1 LLNKEIEIRP
11 GETLDSNNFQSH
23 KKQRIFFKTLNKLVS
38 ESNYSIPNRTK
49 NLRRIIL
56 YTHGLPG
63 GGAERQWIFL
73 LENLI
78 SEGYEVRLVVNN
90 LYKENKFLLDI
101 LSPQSKQNIVDLSLI
116 NNVDVMNEILKV
128 KDIGSIIGNFEDI
141 DVHLARLVT
150 YMKIFGP
157 DLLIS
162 QLDGPNI
169 VAGLA
174 TVIHKENKLIMSAR
188 ALSPINYDYLYK
200 DYYQNIYTTL
210 LSESKNIKLVAN
222 SEKGAKSYS
231 GWLSIDSKSVTVVK
245 NDSNPML
252 KGKQSKSV
260 LKSRIIRG
268 FFRLSPEKEPLRF
281 INIAEQILLI
291 DQNFEFEIYGDGAL
305 KSETE
310 KEIKKRYLESKIRIK
325 KPVPLPY
332 DLMSDSA
339 AILHPASKE
348 GSSNTISEARL
359 LNKIIVCGDAGD
371 NFEQLIDYKKLITI
385 DFKQDFEIALEVTNL
400 INNFNKKQIE
410 FNNND
415 IYELDIK
422 NYLSYIS
429 LYNSFD
435 EDYDS
440 SLSESKSLSGSQI
453 SSKYGFRQTS
463 GVARSL
469 KIFLV
474 SIYLFL
480 LYLFLLMFGKTPK
493 ARYYFELRLARKI
506 LKLLKVLKLGIIKLL
521 NTKGYQYRIIKLLNT
536 KGYQYNIN
544 LKDLFK

>member
-1 LLNKEIEIRP
+1 VLHKQIDVSSGQVLKIRDFKFP
-11 GETLDSNNFQSH
+11 G
-23 KKQRIFFKTLNKLVS
+23 KKQKLFLKTLNKFIS
-38 ESNYSIPNRTK
+38 DSNNNIVNQTK

-56 YTHGLPG
+56 YTHGLPA

-73 LENLI
+73 LENLM

-90 LYKENKFLLDI
+90 LYKENKFLFDI
-101 LSPQSKQNIVDLSLI
+101 LSPESKQNVVDLSLI
-116 NNVDVMNEILKV
+116 NNIDVMNEILKV
-128 KDIGSIIGNFEDI
+128 KDISGIIGKFEDI
-141 DVHLARLVT
+141 DVHLARLIT
-150 YMKIFGP
+150 FMKIFGP

-162 QLDGPNI
+162 QMDHSNI
-169 VAGLA
+169 TAGLA

-188 ALSPINYDYLYK
+188 ALSPINYEYLFK
-200 DYYQNIYTTL
+200 DYYQDIYATL
-210 LSESKNIKLVAN
+210 LSESKDIKLVAN

-231 GWLSIDSKSVTVVK
+231 EWLSLDSKSVTIVK
-245 NDSNPML
+245 NDPNPIL

-291 DQNFEFEIYGDGAL
+291 DPNFEFEIYGEGAL
-305 KSETE
+305 KDETE

-325 KPVPLPY
+325 KPVTLPY

-339 AILHPASKE
+339 AILHPSSKE
-348 GSSNTISEARL
+348 GSSNTISEAKL
-359 LNKIIVCGDAGD
+359 LNKIIICGDAGD
-371 NFEQLIDYKKLITI
+371 NFEQLSDYKKLITI

-400 INNFNKKQIE
+400 IDSINKNQSE

-415 IYELDIK
+415 NNELNIK

-429 LYNSFD
+429 LYNSFV

-453 SSKYGFRQTS
+453 ISKYGFRQTS
-463 GVARSL
+463 GVGRSL

-480 LYLFLLMFGKTPK
+480 FYLFLITVSEVPK
-493 ARYYFELRLARKI
+493 FRYYFKLRLARKI
-506 LKLLKVLKLGIIKLL
+506 LRFLKVLKLRIGKLRVS
-521 NTKGYQYRIIKLLNT
+521 KGYILTN
-536 KGYQYNIN
+536 N
-544 LKDLFK
+544 LRDIYK